1 MRQRSAEKSLTN
13 AIIRSK
19 PRRRLPLLCS
29 FAKCQPACGES
40 AYWVERK
47 WSAHGHDCS
56 GLHGEECVKKAPR
69 QCGGFPFYL
78 RTPDAPIVGA
88 APGTPIG
95 AKVLPKPLPTAGTLG
110 RGAAGPVFLHVGTTF
125 VEPTVAGYEPTEGAT
140 TDPYPA
146 VPSACASANVLVSVK
161 AVASA
166 IVVTFM
172 RCPLLSSDRR
182 QPHRLLDRSAKIFV
196 RRDRSR
202 QTAHISQSRGAP
214 AIVVA
219 RHSPQALFDRAKLLE
234 QFAIVPN
241 NGSRVSLSCFHS
253 SASTSQYSIS
263 EYSISFLAS
272 AARSRHMAS
281 NAANCFSE
289 YMGFPVVL
297 SLIRS
302 LSRPTDNCVM
312 RRDRSASMF
321 PNVVIHTTNQGAL
334 VQLVGTRIKDNL

>member
-13 AIIRSK
+13 AIIRSN
-19 PRRRLPLLCS
+19 PLI
-29 FAKCQPACGES
+29 G
-40 AYWVERK
+40 VERK

-172 RCPLLSSDRR
+172 
-182 QPHRLLDRSAKIFV
+182 
-196 RRDRSR
+196 
-202 QTAHISQSRGAP
+202 
-214 AIVVA
+214 VV
-219 RHSPQALFDRAKLLE
+219 
-234 QFAIVPN
+234 
-241 NGSRVSLSCFHS
+241 
-253 SASTSQYSIS
+253 
-263 EYSISFLAS
+263 SFFY
-272 AARSRHMAS
+272 R
-281 NAANCFSE
+281 
-289 YMGFPVVL
+289 
-297 SLIRS
+297 
-302 LSRPTDNCVM
+302 
-312 RRDRSASMF
+312 
-321 PNVVIHTTNQGAL
+321 
-334 VQLVGTRIKDNL
+334 